1 MSTLMRCICR
11 QDLLNTALGH
21 AARAVSSRAVGEM
34 LKGLLLECKG
44 DTLTV
49 TGNDLEMGIV
59 AVVPAEVKAEGAV
72 VLDAR
77 MICEMVRRAPGQD
90 VEITVNE
97 RYMTNIQCGASVFDV
112 TALPAENYPVL
123 PEVSGLRSL
132 TIPQAAL
139 KRLLGMTLFSVSDA
153 ETKHIHTGVL
163 FDTEPEKLTLV
174 ALDGHRL
181 ALSHVPQEG
190 GGEAFSAVLPAVSLR
205 ELERMLES
213 DEEAQVTL
221 HIGARHVLID
231 LTGLTLITR
240 VMEGEFFKYKT
251 GIPKTGT
258 FAATLEI
265 KPLIQALERVGLL
278 ITEKLK
284 NPVRL
289 AFSDSKLT
297 VSCQTAL
304 GRAQDDID
312 CECPDEL
319 EIGFNHRYLLDALR
333 HMEGERFRFETSG
346 AISPCLMLPESDEDT
361 LFMVL
366 PVRLSANP

>member
-1 MSTLMRCICR
+1 MLMHFTCR
-11 QDLLNTALGH
+11 QSELNTALGN

-34 LKGLLLECKG
+34 LKGLLLECRDG
-44 DTLTV
+44 TLTV

-59 AVVPAEVKAEGAV
+59 AVVPAEVKKPGAA

-77 MICEMVRRAPGQD
+77 MICEMVRRAPGE
-90 VEITVNE
+90 EIEISVSE
-97 RYMTNIQCGASVFDV
+97 RYMTNIRCGASVFDV

-132 TIPQAAL
+132 TLPQPAL

-153 ETKHIHTGVL
+153 ETKHIHTGLL
-163 FDTEPEKLTLV
+163 FDAEPDKLTLV

-181 ALSHVPQEG
+181 ALSCVPQEL
-190 GGEAFSAVLPAVSLR
+190 EESLSAVLPAVSLR
-205 ELERMLES
+205 ELERMLS
-213 DEEAQVTL
+213 GDEEATVTL
-221 HIGARHVLID
+221 HIGARHVLVD
-231 LTGLTLITR
+231 LGGLTLITR

-251 GIPKTGT
+251 GIPKSGNYS
-258 FAATLEI
+258 ATLEI
-265 KPLIQALERVGLL
+265 KPMIQALERVGLL

-284 NPVRL
+284 SPVRL
-289 AFSDSKLT
+289 HFSDGKLT
-297 VSCQTAL
+297 VGCQTAM
-304 GRAQDDID
+304 GRAQDDIS
-312 CECPDEL
+312 CECGDEL

-346 AISPCLMLPESDEDT
+346 PISPCLMLPESDGDT

-366 PVRLSANP
+366 PVRLSASP

>member
-1 MSTLMRCICR
+1 MLMHCVCR

-44 DTLTV
+44 DALTV

-59 AVVPAEVKAEGAV
+59 AVVPADIKEAGAV

-77 MICEMVRRAPGQD
+77 MIGEMVRRAPGEE
-90 VEITVNE
+90 VEISVNE
-97 RYMTNIQCGASVFDV
+97 RYMAHVECGASVFDV

-123 PEVSGLRSL
+123 PEVSGLRAL
-132 TIPQAAL
+132 TLPQAAL

-163 FDTEPEKLTLV
+163 FDAEPERLTLV

-181 ALSHVPQEG
+181 ALSHVPREG
-190 GGEAFSAVLPAVSLR
+190 GEEAFSAVLPAVSLR

-213 DEEAQVTL
+213 DEEAGVTL

-231 LTGLTLITR
+231 LTGLTLVTR

-251 GIPKTGT
+251 GVPKNSGFT
-258 FAATLEI
+258 ASLEI
-265 KPLIQALERVGLL
+265 KPLIRALERVGLL

-289 AFSDSKLT
+289 AFADGRLT

-304 GRAQDDID
+304 GRAQDDIG
-312 CECPDEL
+312 CEGAEEL

-346 AISPCLMLPESDEDT
+346 PISPCLMLPESD
-361 LFMVL
+361 
-366 PVRLSANP
+366 

>member
-1 MSTLMRCICR
+1 MLMHCVCR
-11 QDLLNTALGH
+11 QDLLNTALGN
-21 AARAVSSRAVGEM
+21 AARAVSARAVGEM
-34 LKGLLLECKG
+34 LKGLLLECK
-44 DTLTV
+44 DNTLTV

-59 AVVPAEVKAEGAV
+59 AVVPAEVKTPGAA

-77 MICEMVRRAPGQD
+77 MICEMVRRAPGE
-90 VEITVNE
+90 EIEISVSE
-97 RYMTNIQCGASVFDV
+97 RHMTNIKCGASVFDV

-123 PEVSGLRSL
+123 PEVSSLRSL
-132 TIPQAAL
+132 TLPQAAL
-139 KRLLGMTLFSVSDA
+139 KRLLGTTLFSVSDA

-163 FDTEPEKLTLV
+163 FDAEPDKLTLV

-181 ALSHVPQEG
+181 ALSRVAQEG
-190 GGEAFSAVLPAVSLR
+190 AGEESYVLPAVSLR
-205 ELERMLES
+205 ELERMLLS

-221 HIGARHVLID
+221 HIGSRHVLID

-251 GIPKTGT
+251 GIPKAGG
-258 FAATLEI
+258 FSAVLEI

-284 NPVRL
+284 SPVRL
-289 AFSDSKLT
+289 TFSDGKLT
-297 VSCQTAL
+297 IGCQTAL
-304 GRAQDDID
+304 GRAQDDLA
-312 CECPDEL
+312 CECGDEM

-346 AISPCLMLPESDEDT
+346 PISPCLLLPESDEDT

-366 PVRLSANP
+366 PVRLSVNP

>member
-1 MSTLMRCICR
+1 
-11 QDLLNTALGH
+11 
-21 AARAVSSRAVGEM
+21 M

-59 AVVPAEVKAEGAV
+59 AVIPAEVKAEGAV

-77 MICEMVRRAPGQD
+77 MVCEMVRRAPGG
-90 VEITVNE
+90 EIELSVNE
-97 RYMTNIQCGASVFDV
+97 RYMANIRCGASVFDV

-132 TIPQAAL
+132 TLPQAAL
-139 KRLLGMTLFSVSDA
+139 KRLLGMTIFSVSDA

-163 FDTEPEKLTLV
+163 FDAEPEKLTLV

-181 ALSHVPQEG
+181 AMSHLPREA
-190 GGEAFSAVLPAVSLR
+190 GEEFSAVLPAVSLR
-205 ELERMLES
+205 ELERMLEG
-213 DEEAQVTL
+213 DEEAKVTL

-231 LTGLTLITR
+231 LSGLTLVTR

-251 GIPKTGT
+251 GIPKNSSFT
-258 FAATLEI
+258 ATLEI
-265 KPLIQALERVGLL
+265 KPFIQALERVGLL

-289 AFSDSKLT
+289 QFSDGKLS
-297 VSCQTAL
+297 VNCQTAL
-304 GRAQDDID
+304 GRAQDDIE
-312 CECPDEL
+312 CEGAEEL

-346 AISPCLMLPESDEDT
+346 PISPCLLLPESDEDS

-366 PVRLSANP
+366 PVRLSVNP

>member
-1 MSTLMRCICR
+1 MHCVCR
-11 QDLLNTALGH
+11 QDLLNTALSH

-34 LKGLLLECKG
+34 LKGILLECKDG
-44 DTLTV
+44 SLTV

-59 AVVPAEVKAEGAV
+59 AVVPAEVKVPGAA

-77 MICEMVRRAPGQD
+77 MICEMVRRAPGD
-90 VEITVNE
+90 DIEISVNE
-97 RYMTNIQCGASVFDV
+97 RYMTNITCGASVFDV

-123 PEVSGLRSL
+123 PEVSSLRSL
-132 TIPQAAL
+132 TLPQPAL

-163 FDTEPEKLTLV
+163 FDAGTDALTLV

-181 ALSHVPQEG
+181 ALSRAEQQ
-190 GGEAFSAVLPAVSLR
+190 SAEEESYVLPAVSLR
-205 ELERMLES
+205 ELERMLGG

-221 HIGARHVLID
+221 HIGSRHVLID
-231 LTGLTLITR
+231 LGGLTLITR

-251 GIPKTGT
+251 GIPKTGSFT
-258 FAATLEI
+258 ASLEI
-265 KPLIQALERVGLL
+265 KPLISALERVGLL

-284 NPVRL
+284 SPVRL
-289 AFSDSKLT
+289 NFSDGKLT
-297 VSCQTAL
+297 VGCQTAL
-304 GRAQDDID
+304 GRAQDDITCA
-312 CECPDEL
+312 CEDEL

-333 HMEGERFRFETSG
+333 HMDGERFRFETSG
-346 AISPCLMLPESDEDT
+346 PISPCLLLPESDEDT

-366 PVRLSANP
+366 PVRLSASP

>member
-1 MSTLMRCICR
+1 MIMHCICR

-49 TGNDLEMGIV
+49 TGNDLELGIV
-59 AVVPAEVKAEGAV
+59 AVLPAEVKIEGSA

-77 MICEMVRRAPGQD
+77 MMCEMVRRAPGED
-90 VEITVNE
+90 IELSVNE
-97 RYMTNIQCGASVFDV
+97 RYMATVSCGASVFDV
-112 TALPAENYPVL
+112 TAMPSENYPVL
-123 PEVSGLRSL
+123 PEVSGLSSL
-132 TIPQAAL
+132 TLPQPAL

-163 FDTEPEKLTLV
+163 FDAEADKLTLV

-181 ALSHVPQEG
+181 ATSFAAQENK
-190 GGEAFSAVLPAVSLR
+190 EAFSAVLPAAGLR
-205 ELERMLES
+205 ELERMLEA
-213 DEEAQVTL
+213 DEEALVTL
-221 HIGARHVLID
+221 HFGARHVLID
-231 LTGLTLITR
+231 LTGLTLVTR

-251 GIPKTGT
+251 GIPKDGS
-258 FAATLEI
+258 FRASLEV
-265 KPLIQALERVGLL
+265 KPLVQALERVGLL

-289 AFSDSKLT
+289 AFCDGKLT

-304 GRAQDDID
+304 GRAQDDII
-312 CECPDEL
+312 CECAEEL

-333 HMEGERFRFETSG
+333 HMEGERFRFETNS
-346 AISPCLMLPESDEDT
+346 AISPCLLLPESDEDT

-366 PVRLSANP
+366 PVRLSVNP

>member
-1 MSTLMRCICR
+1 MHCVCR

-34 LKGLLLECKG
+34 LKGLLLECRDG
-44 DTLTV
+44 ALTV

-59 AVVPAEVKAEGAV
+59 AVVPADVLTAGAV

-77 MICEMVRRAPGQD
+77 MVCEMVRRAPGGD
-90 VEITVNE
+90 VEISVNE
-97 RYMTNIQCGASVFDV
+97 RYMAHIQCGASVFDV
-112 TALPAENYPVL
+112 TALPSENYPVL

-132 TIPQAAL
+132 TLPQAVL
-139 KRLLGMTLFSVSDA
+139 KRLLGMTLFSVSEA
-153 ETKHIHTGVL
+153 ETRHIHTGVL
-163 FDTEPEKLTLV
+163 FDAEPERLTLV

-181 ALSHVPQEG
+181 ALSHVGREG
-190 GGEAFSAVLPAVSLR
+190 EGEPFSAVLPAVSLR

-213 DEEAQVTL
+213 DEEARVTL
-221 HIGARHVLID
+221 HIGARHVLVD

-258 FAATLEI
+258 FTAVLDI
-265 KPLIQALERVGLL
+265 KPLISALERVGLL

-289 AFSDSKLT
+289 VFGDGKLT
-297 VSCQTAL
+297 VNCQTAL
-304 GRAQDDID
+304 GRAQDDVP
-312 CECPDEL
+312 CECADEL

-333 HMEGERFRFETSG
+333 RMEGERFRFETSG
-346 AISPCLMLPESDEDT
+346 PISPCLMLPESDEDT

>member
-1 MSTLMRCICR
+1 MLMHCVCP
-11 QDLLNTALGH
+11 QNLLNTALGH

-44 DTLTV
+44 DSLTV

-59 AVVPAEVKAEGAV
+59 ASVPAEIKTEGAV

-77 MICEMVRRAPGQD
+77 MICEMVRRAPGGD
-90 VEITVNE
+90 VEISVNE
-97 RYMTNIQCGASVFDV
+97 RYMANITCGASVFDV
-112 TALPAENYPVL
+112 TALPPENYPVL

-132 TIPQAAL
+132 TMPQAAL
-139 KRLLGMTLFSVSDA
+139 KRLLGLTLFSVSDA
-153 ETKHIHTGVL
+153 ETKHIHTGLL
-163 FDTEPEKLTLV
+163 FDAEPGKLQLV

-181 ALSHVPQEG
+181 ATSHIPQEDIE
-190 GGEAFSAVLPAVSLR
+190 EAYSAVLPAVSLR
-205 ELERMLES
+205 ELERMLEGG
-213 DEEAQVTL
+213 EEAQVAL

-231 LTGLTLITR
+231 LTGLTLVTR

-251 GIPKTGT
+251 GIPKSGS
-258 FAATLEI
+258 FSASLEV

-289 AFSDSKLT
+289 AFADGKLT
-297 VSCQTAL
+297 VNCQTAL
-304 GRAQDDID
+304 GRAQDDIP
-312 CECPDEL
+312 CECAEEL